1 MAINT
6 IDDLED
12 RLNSAISWRR
22 VELSA
27 LKSAVEQA
35 ESRSPGSPL
44 SRALARSGVAMLY
57 AHWEGFVKE
66 ACQAYVDYVAKRR
79 LKCSELNDGLLRTV
93 LLGLHKRAL
102 GGDQLANDDLIQVA
116 RRPEQT
122 RAKIP
127 RSTIVDTK
135 SNLRYSVFADIL
147 YSVGISMDKF
157 ATKSHLVDRS
167 LCDARNSIAHGRD
180 LFPGQG
186 DFSELHHEVIAMIE
200 DLRDLIMANA
210 RQGLYKAS
218 PAPSP

>member
-12 RLNSAISWRR
+12 RLDNAISWRR

-102 GGDQLANDDLIQVA
+102 GGDQLANDDLIQIA

-127 RSTIVDTK
+127 RTTIVDTK
-135 SNLRYSVFADIL
+135 SNLRYSVLADIL
-147 YSVGISMDKF
+147 CSIGISMDKF

-167 LCDARNSIAHGRD
+167 LCDVRNSIAHGRD
-180 LFPGQG
+180 LFPSEG
-186 DFSELHHEVIAMIE
+186 DFSELHHEVIVMIE
-200 DLRDLIMANA
+200 DLRDLILANA
-210 RQGLYKAS
+210 RQGLYKA
-218 PAPSP
+218 PADPSS